1 MDLKTMIAGIEKEF
15 GKEAICGEK
24 VDVERLHS
32 GSLILDSILG
42 GGYGLGRLVEIF
54 GHESSGK
61 ALKNG
66 TKVLTEN
73 GPIPIE
79 ELRVGDQVYA
89 SNGRLYPVI
98 GVFPQGVK
106 QLYKVRFIDGVEKI
120 CSKDH
125 IWIVRDM
132 ANGRIREF
140 KPKTLGDMIEKG
152 ILRPRVPSDHKRG
165 ITKPNYRWEIP
176 LCEPLERES
185 VDYFISPYIMG
196 VLIGDGCLHCYPEI
210 SIYDGDS
217 DIMDRVRAELQTGYE
232 LKVYKHKTQCSAYRI
247 VSEHT
252 GHKRNGYINELER
265 LSIRVPSKDKFIPKT
280 YLNGSISQRKAL
292 LAGLMDTDGSVS
304 RHVISYTSTS
314 LQLINDIIYL
324 VQSLGGYATPP
335 ILCKNTQGNSYY
347 AIYLRVRFNPF
358 GCKRKYDKASC
369 FTGRNCHRKILTV
382 EEVEPGACTCI
393 SVDSPDHSY
402 LLEDHVVTHNT
413 TFAAHA
419 CAEIQKQGRIA
430 GYIDTE
436 QAVDP
441 DYMTS
446 LGVDM
451 SSDKFVLSQADTAE
465 MALTIIRRMLDCP
478 EIGVIVLDSIA
489 ALVPKARID
498 GEVGDAV
505 IALVARLMSAEL
517 PIIAQKAKKNQ
528 TLVIFINQYRSN
540 IGFMGSANTT
550 PGGNAMKFYASQR
563 LEVCRMGN
571 ITVGDDVVA
580 IRSKV
585 TVKKN
590 KIASPF
596 KKAEIMIAFGK
607 GIDTLQEVLSLAIE
621 QGIVK
626 KAGSWFS
633 YGDIRLGQGEANVKV
648 VLEDNPELLKEIREK
663 INIE

>member
-61 ALKNG
+61 
-66 TKVLTEN
+66 
-73 GPIPIE
+73 
-79 ELRVGDQVYA
+79 
-89 SNGRLYPVI
+89 
-98 GVFPQGVK
+98 
-106 QLYKVRFIDGVEKI
+106 
-120 CSKDH
+120 
-125 IWIVRDM
+125 
-132 ANGRIREF
+132 
-140 KPKTLGDMIEKG
+140 
-152 ILRPRVPSDHKRG
+152 
-165 ITKPNYRWEIP
+165 
-176 LCEPLERES
+176 
-185 VDYFISPYIMG
+185 
-196 VLIGDGCLHCYPEI
+196 
-210 SIYDGDS
+210 
-217 DIMDRVRAELQTGYE
+217 
-232 LKVYKHKTQCSAYRI
+232 
-247 VSEHT
+247 
-252 GHKRNGYINELER
+252 
-265 LSIRVPSKDKFIPKT
+265 
-280 YLNGSISQRKAL
+280 
-292 LAGLMDTDGSVS
+292 
-304 RHVISYTSTS
+304 
-314 LQLINDIIYL
+314 
-324 VQSLGGYATPP
+324 
-335 ILCKNTQGNSYY
+335 
-347 AIYLRVRFNPF
+347 
-358 GCKRKYDKASC
+358 
-369 FTGRNCHRKILTV
+369 
-382 EEVEPGACTCI
+382 
-393 SVDSPDHSY
+393 
-402 LLEDHVVTHNT
+402 T

-441 DYMTS
+441 DYMTL

-590 KIASPF
+590 KIAPPF